1 MKIYFV
7 RHGQSVANVNDL
19 EQGPDEPL
27 SDLGRE
33 QAAFVAK
40 RLSDLGVERIIASP
54 YERTRQT
61 AEIINGV
68 LNLPLTYS
76 ELFVERRP
84 PSELIGKPGDGPEY
98 RAAREIWERERRV
111 DPTFRYS
118 DEETF
123 AELKERALAALR
135 YLVEEKADHAAVVTH
150 AGFLKVMLGCMV
162 FGEGYEYAMHVDVH
176 NAFKTKNTGI
186 TLVEYKDDPNP
197 FHGGWSINAWNDHAH
212 L

>member
-1 MKIYFV
+1 MKVYFV

-40 RLSDLGVERIIASP
+40 RLAGLPVTRLIASP
-54 YERTRQT
+54 YARANET
-61 AEIINGV
+61 AEIIRETLG
-68 LNLPLTYS
+68 LPLAYS
-76 ELFVERRP
+76 ELFVERKP
-84 PSELIGKPGDGPEY
+84 PTELIGKPGDGPEY
-98 RAAREIWERERRV
+98 RAAREKWEKERRV
-111 DPTFRYS
+111 DPSWRYS

-123 AELKERALAALR
+123 TELKDRALAALA
-135 YLVEEKADHAAVVTH
+135 YLVDENADGAAVVTH
-150 AGFLKVMLGCMV
+150 AGFLKVMLGCMI
-162 FGEGYEYAMHVDVH
+162 FGERYAYAMHVDVH

-186 TLVEYKDDPNP
+186 TLVEYKNDPNP
-197 FHGGWSINAWNDHAH
+197 FHGGWSIHAWNDHAH